1 MKEQVLSLAKELIR
15 RPSISPEDAGCQD
28 VIGAMLDSAGFA
40 VETLKFGEVTNL
52 WALSSERK
60 PLCVLAGHTDVVPT
74 GSKSLWDSD
83 PFEPT
88 IRNGHLYGCGAADMK
103 SGLAAM
109 VVAAQQF
116 CASYPEPKGAI
127 GFLITSDEED
137 VAIDGTARVMDKLEL
152 DQQSIDYAL
161 VGEPSSSEVVGD
173 VIRVGRR
180 GSLNGS
186 LSLTG
191 TLGHVAYAD
200 LTPNPIH
207 ELISVFSELV
217 EKEWDKG
224 NDFFTPTTFQIS
236 NIASGT
242 GAENVIPAELEL
254 KFNFRFNPEQTE
266 ESLKSAVSS
275 AVDRINPDIKNHL
288 KWRLSGQPF
297 LSRQAAL
304 TDAVVASIQAVT
316 GKTPIKSTSGGT
328 SDARFL
334 VPRGVE
340 TVELGPVNRTI
351 HKINECVALDELEPL
366 AKIYL
371 NTLER
376 LLL

>member
-28 VIGAMLDSAGFA
+28 VIGDMLDSSGFA
-40 VETLKFGEVTNL
+40 VQSLKFGEVTNL
-52 WALSSERK
+52 WARSSDRK
-60 PLCVLAGHTDVVPT
+60 PLCVFAGHTDVVPT

-83 PFEPT
+83 PFQPT
-88 IRNGHLYGCGAADMK
+88 IRNGHLYGRGAADMK
-103 SGLAAM
+103 SSLAAM
-109 VVAAQQF
+109 VIAAQQF
-116 CASYPEPKGAI
+116 CERYPEPEGAI
-127 GFLITSDEED
+127 GFLVTSDEED
-137 VAIDGTARVMDKLEL
+137 LAIDGTARVMDKLEL
-152 DQQSIDYAL
+152 DQQSIDFAL
-161 VGEPSSSEVVGD
+161 VGEPSSSEAVGD

-191 TLGHVAYAD
+191 SLGHVAYAD

-207 ELISVFSELV
+207 ELIRVFSELV
-217 EKEWDKG
+217 DKEWDEG
-224 NDFFTPTTFQIS
+224 NEFFTPTTFQIS
-236 NIASGT
+236 NLASGT

-266 ESLKSAVSS
+266 ESLKSTVTS
-275 AVDRINPDIKNHL
+275 AVDRIDPEIKKHL
-288 KWRLSGQPF
+288 QWRLSGQPF
-297 LSRQAAL
+297 LSKQAAL
-304 TDAVVASIQAVT
+304 TDAVVASVQAVT

-366 AKIYL
+366 ARIYH

>member
-1 MKEQVLSLAKELIR
+1 MKEQILSLAKELIR

-28 VIGAMLDSAGFA
+28 VIGEILESSGFF
-40 VETLKFGEVTNL
+40 VESLKFGDVTNL
-52 WALSSERK
+52 WAISGEQK
-60 PLCVLAGHTDVVPT
+60 PLCVFAGHTDVVPT
-74 GSKSLWDSD
+74 GSESLWDSD
-83 PFEPT
+83 PFQPT
-88 IRNGHLYGCGAADMK
+88 VRDGHLFGRGAADMK
-103 SGLAAM
+103 SSLAAM
-109 VVAAQQF
+109 VIAAQKF
-116 CASYPEPKGAI
+116 CQQHSKPKGAI

-137 VAIDGTARVMDKLEL
+137 LAIDGTARVMEKLEL

-161 VGEPSSSEVVGD
+161 VGEPSSSETVGD

-186 LSLTG
+186 LRLTG
-191 TLGHVAYAD
+191 SLGHVAYAD

-207 ELISVFSELV
+207 ELIGVFSELV
-217 EKEWDKG
+217 EKEWDQG

-236 NIASGT
+236 NLASGT

-254 KFNFRFNPEQTE
+254 KFNFRFNTEQTE
-266 ESLKSAVSS
+266 ESLKSTVMS
-275 AVDRINPDIKNHL
+275 AVDRIDPDIKTHL
-288 KWRLSGQPF
+288 RWRLSGQPF
-297 LSRQAAL
+297 LSEQAAL
-304 TDAVVASIQAVT
+304 TDAVVASVQSIT
-316 GKTPIKSTSGGT
+316 GKPPEKSTSGGT

-334 VPRGVE
+334 VPRGIE

-351 HKINECVALDELEPL
+351 HKINECVAVDELEPL